1 MTIRWKGTDDEQYT
15 VDTYIIMSYLVYI
28 ALFGA
33 AVVFFLWL
41 RDARIFYRTG
51 YAGYRK
57 AAYRGVLYGALALVG
72 IAVTGWSSLEL
83 LGLGLILAALYLQG
97 REARE
102 KIWKNE
108 GTMDRLLGNVPRTTV
123 TRKEE

>member
-1 MTIRWKGTDDEQYT
+1 
-15 VDTYIIMSYLVYI
+15 MSYLVYI

-51 YAGYRK
+51 LSGYRK
-57 AAYRGVLYGALALVG
+57 AAYRGVLFGALAILGV
-72 IAVTGWSSLEL
+72 AVTIFSLEL

-97 REARE
+97 REERE
-102 KIWKNE
+102 KIWTTE
-108 GTMDRLLGNVPRTTV
+108 GTLDRFLGKAPSGKG
-123 TRKEE
+123 TRKREV

>member
-1 MTIRWKGTDDEQYT
+1 
-15 VDTYIIMSYLVYI
+15 MSYLVYI

-51 YAGYRK
+51 LSGYRK
-57 AAYRGVLYGALALVG
+57 AAYRGVLFGALAILGV
-72 IAVTGWSSLEL
+72 AVTIFSLEL

-97 REARE
+97 REERE
-102 KIWKNE
+102 KIWTTE
-108 GTMDRLLGNVPRTTV
+108 GTLDRFLGNVPAGKGF
-123 TRKEE
+123 RKREA

>member
-1 MTIRWKGTDDEQYT
+1 
-15 VDTYIIMSYLVYI
+15 MSYLVYI

-51 YAGYRK
+51 LSGYRK
-57 AAYRGVLYGALALVG
+57 AAYRGVLFGALAILGV
-72 IAVTGWSSLEL
+72 AVTIFSLEL

-97 REARE
+97 REERE
-102 KIWKNE
+102 KIWTNE
-108 GTMDRLLGNVPRTTV
+108 GTLDRFLGKVPPGKG
-123 TRKEE
+123 TRKREG

>member
-1 MTIRWKGTDDEQYT
+1 
-15 VDTYIIMSYLVYI
+15 MSYLVYI

-51 YAGYRK
+51 LSGYRK
-57 AAYRGVLYGALALVG
+57 AAYRGVLFGALAILGV
-72 IAVTGWSSLEL
+72 AVTIFSLEL

-97 REARE
+97 REERE
-102 KIWKNE
+102 KIWTTE
-108 GTMDRLLGNVPRTTV
+108 GTIDRFLGNVPPGRG
-123 TRKEE
+123 TRKREA

>member
-1 MTIRWKGTDDEQYT
+1 
-15 VDTYIIMSYLVYI
+15 MSYLVYI

-51 YAGYRK
+51 LSGYRK
-57 AAYRGVLYGALALVG
+57 AAYRGVLFGALAILGV
-72 IAVTGWSSLEL
+72 AVTIFSLEL

-97 REARE
+97 REERE
-102 KIWKNE
+102 KIWTTE
-108 GTMDRLLGNVPRTTV
+108 GTLDRFLGNVPAGKG
-123 TRKEE
+123 TRKREA